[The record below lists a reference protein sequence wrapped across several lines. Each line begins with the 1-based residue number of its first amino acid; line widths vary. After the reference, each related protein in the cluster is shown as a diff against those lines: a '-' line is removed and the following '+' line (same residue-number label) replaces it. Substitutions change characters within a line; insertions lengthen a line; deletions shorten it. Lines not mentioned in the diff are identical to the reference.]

1 MPTRPYTAPVAFSS
15 TVFARLG
22 VERAAQY
29 LVRPDG
35 YIAFR
40 CAGNQL
46 LGLERYPVAGCQVRS
61 ILPNPAATRE
71 WRMYKVT

>member
-29 LVRPDG
+29 LVPPDG
-35 YIAFR
+35 YIAFSLR
-40 CAGNQL
+40 GKSL
-46 LGLERYPVAGCQVRS
+46 LGLERYLVAARCGQS
-61 ILPNPAATRE
+61 SQTRLLHPS